1 MKTKTY
7 LFALMTMALTLGS
20 CSDNENGIGSET
32 SKYITVSTSIGNM
45 TRVATDANGGQTFEE
60 GDEISVYAW
69 TGDATTVP
77 AATGRV
83 VDNAINK
90 LTKGSWISTPQM
102 LWKNNRDK
110 HYFIGVYPISASAIS
125 DLSAGEYTF
134 DETKQVESDLLVAV
148 NKDGLSYNVDEQQ
161 TVPLTFTHVMA
172 KLVVNLTY
180 KNQWGTEGPTV
191 DKVVVGDAVKSAT
204 VNYLTKVITPSAVAE
219 DKANFDMPALT
230 ANKQYASIIIP
241 QDGVQKIT
249 VVIGGKNFIYD
260 NGTPF
265 KFESGKITTINL
277 EVGRD
282 IIKLGDVNISD
293 WGSTGEPIKGEAYD

>member
-20 CSDNENGIGSET
+20 CSDNENGIGGET

-90 LTKGSWISTPQM
+90 LTKGAWISTPQM

-110 HYFIGVYPISASAIS
+110 HYFIGVYPTKAIS
-125 DLSAGEYTF
+125 DLTAGEYAF

-148 NKDGLSYNVDEQQ
+148 NKDGLSYNVDEPQ

-191 DKVVVGDAVKSAT
+191 DKVAVGYAAKKAT
-204 VNYLTKVITPSAVAE
+204 VNYLTKVVTPSTVAE

-282 IIKLGDVNISD
+282 IIKLGNVNISD

>member
-1 MKTKTY
+1 MRTKTY
-7 LFALMTMALTLGS
+7 LFALMAMALALGS
-20 CSDNENGIGSET
+20 CSDNENGIGGET

-90 LTKGSWISTPQM
+90 LTKGAWISTPQM

-110 HYFIGVYPISASAIS
+110 HYFIGVYPTKAIS
-125 DLSAGEYTF
+125 DLAAGEYVF

-204 VNYLTKVITPSAVAE
+204 VNYLTKVVTPSAVAE

-241 QDGVQKIT
+241 QDGVLKIT
-249 VVIGGKNFIYD
+249 VVIGGKNFNYD

-265 KFESGKITTINL
+265 KFESGKVTTVNL

-282 IIKLGDVNISD
+282 IIKLGNVNISD

>member
-1 MKTKTY
+1 MRTKTY
-7 LFALMTMALTLGS
+7 LFALMAMALTLGS
-20 CSDNENGIGSET
+20 CSDNENGIGGET

-45 TRVATDANGGQTFEE
+45 TRVATDAKGGQTFEE

-69 TGDATTVP
+69 TGDATVAPETRE
-77 AATGRV
+77 RV
-83 VDNAINK
+83 VNNAINK
-90 LTKGSWISTPQM
+90 LTNGSWISNPQM

-110 HYFIGVYPISASAIS
+110 HYFIGVYPISAIS

-161 TVPLTFTHVMA
+161 PVPLTFTHVMA

-191 DKVVVGDAVKSAT
+191 DKVAVGNAAKKAT
-204 VNYLTKVITPSAVAE
+204 VNYLTKVVTPSTTAKE
-219 DKANFDMPALT
+219 DFSLPEITENTK
-230 ANKQYASIIIP
+230 YVSVIIP
-241 QDGVQKIT
+241 QEDVTQLTI
-249 VVIGGKNFIYD
+249 VIDGKNFVYD

-265 KFESGKITTINL
+265 KLESGKITTVNL

-282 IIKLGDVNISD
+282 EIKLGDVKITD
-293 WGSTGEPIKGEAYD
+293 WENGSTFSGEALN

>member
-1 MKTKTY
+1 MRTKTY
-7 LFALMTMALTLGS
+7 LFALMAMALTLGS
-20 CSDNENGIGSET
+20 CSDNENGIGGET

-69 TGDATTVP
+69 TGDATVAPETRE
-77 AATGRV
+77 RV
-83 VDNAINK
+83 VNNAINK
-90 LTKGSWISTPQM
+90 LTNGSWVSTPQM

-110 HYFIGVYPISASAIS
+110 HYFIGVYPISAIS

-161 TVPLTFTHVMA
+161 PVPLTFTHVMA

-191 DKVVVGDAVKSAT
+191 DKVAVGNAAKKAT
-204 VNYLTKVITPSAVAE
+204 VNYLTKVVTPSAVAE
-219 DKANFDMPALT
+219 DKADFDMPVLT

-249 VVIGGKNFIYD
+249 ITIGGKDFIYD

-265 KFESGKITTINL
+265 KFESGKITIVNL

-282 IIKLGDVNISD
+282 VIKLGDVNISD

>member
-1 MKTKTY
+1 MKKKTY
-7 LFALMTMALTLGS
+7 LFALMAMALALGS
-20 CSDNENGIGSET
+20 CSDNENGIGGET

-69 TGDATTVP
+69 TGDATVAPETRE
-77 AATGRV
+77 RV
-83 VDNAINK
+83 VNNAINK
-90 LTKGSWISTPQM
+90 LTNGSWVSNPQM

-110 HYFIGVYPISASAIS
+110 HYFIGVYPKKAIS
-125 DLSAGEYTF
+125 DLAAGEYVF
-134 DETKQVESDLLVAV
+134 DATKQVESDLLVAV
-148 NKDGLSYNVDEQQ
+148 NADGITAEGKQA
-161 TVPLTFTHVMA
+161 VPLTFTHVMA
-172 KLVVNLTY
+172 KLLVNLTY

-204 VNYLTKVITPSAVAE
+204 VNYLTKVVTPSAVAE

-249 VVIGGKNFIYD
+249 VVIGGKNFNYD

-265 KFESGKITTINL
+265 KFESGKVTTVNL
-277 EVGRD
+277 VVGRD
-282 IIKLGDVNISD
+282 TITLNEVKITD
-293 WGSTGEPIKGEAYD
+293 WETSTPITGEAVD

>member
-1 MKTKTY
+1 MKKKTY
-7 LFALMTMALTLGS
+7 LIALMAMALTLGS
-20 CSDNENGIGSET
+20 CSNNEDGIGGET

-69 TGDATTVP
+69 TGVPTVAP
-77 AATGRV
+77 ETSERV

-90 LTKGSWISTPQM
+90 LTNGAWVATPQM

-110 HYFIGVYPISASAIS
+110 HYFIGVYPTAAIS

-134 DETKQVESDLLVAV
+134 DVNKQTESDLLVAV
-148 NKDGLSYNVDEQQ
+148 NKDGLSYSADAQQ

-180 KNQWGTEGPTV
+180 KNQLGADGPTV
-191 DKVVVGDAVKSAT
+191 EKVVVGNAAKKAT
-204 VNYLTKVITPSAVAE
+204 VNYLTKVVTPSAVAE
-219 DKANFDMPALT
+219 DKADFDMPALT

-249 VVIGGKNFIYD
+249 ITIGGKDFIYD

-265 KFESGKITTINL
+265 KFESGKITTVNL

-282 IIKLGDVNISD
+282 VIKLGDVNISG
-293 WGSTGEPIKGEAYD
+293 WGSTGDPIKGEAHE

>member
-1 MKTKTY
+1 MKKKTY
-7 LFALMTMALTLGS
+7 LIALMAMALTLGS
-20 CSDNENGIGSET
+20 CSNNEDGIGGET

-45 TRVATDANGGQTFEE
+45 TRVATDANGAQTFEE

-69 TGDATTVP
+69 TGAPTVAP
-77 AATGRV
+77 ETSERV
-83 VDNAINK
+83 VNNAINK
-90 LTKGSWISTPQM
+90 LTNGSWISTPQM
-102 LWKNNRDK
+102 LWKNNREK
-110 HYFIGVYPISASAIS
+110 HYFIGVYPTAAIS

-134 DETKQVESDLLVAV
+134 DVNKQTESDLLVAV

-191 DKVVVGDAVKSAT
+191 DKVAVGNAAKKAT
-204 VNYLTKVITPSAVAE
+204 VNYLTKVVTPSAVAE
-219 DKANFDMPALT
+219 DKADFDMPVLT
-230 ANKQYASIIIP
+230 ANKKYASIIIP

-249 VVIGGKNFIYD
+249 ITIGGKDFIYD
-260 NGTPF
+260 NSTPF
-265 KFESGKITTINL
+265 KLESGKITTVNL

-282 IIKLGDVNISD
+282 VIKLGDVNISG
-293 WGSTGEPIKGEAYD
+293 WGSTGDPIKGEAHE

>member
-20 CSDNENGIGSET
+20 CSDNENGIGGET

-90 LTKGSWISTPQM
+90 LTKGAWISTPQM

-110 HYFIGVYPISASAIS
+110 HYFIGVYPTKAIS
-125 DLSAGEYTF
+125 DLTAGEYAF

-204 VNYLTKVITPSAVAE
+204 VNYLTKVITPSTIAE

>member
-1 MKTKTY
+1 M
-7 LFALMTMALTLGS
+7 
-20 CSDNENGIGSET
+20 
-32 SKYITVSTSIGNM
+32 
-45 TRVATDANGGQTFEE
+45 
-60 GDEISVYAW
+60 
-69 TGDATTVP
+69 
-77 AATGRV
+77 
-83 VDNAINK
+83 VDNAKNK
-90 LTKGSWISTPQM
+90 LTKGAWISTPQM

-161 TVPLTFTHVMA
+161 PVPLTFTHVMA

-191 DKVVVGDAVKSAT
+191 DKVAVGNAAKKAT
-204 VNYLTKVITPSAVAE
+204 VNYLTKVVTPSAVAE
-219 DKANFDMPALT
+219 DKADFDMPVLT
-230 ANKQYASIIIP
+230 AN
-241 QDGVQKIT
+241 T
-249 VVIGGKNFIYD
+249 IGGKDFIYD

-282 IIKLGDVNISD
+282 VIKLGDVNISD

>member
-1 MKTKTY
+1 MKKKTY
-7 LFALMTMALTLGS
+7 LFALMAMAFTLGS

-32 SKYITVSTSIGNM
+32 SKYITVSTSICNM

-69 TGDATTVP
+69 TGAPTVAP
-77 AATGRV
+77 ETSERV
-83 VDNAINK
+83 VNNAINK
-90 LTKGSWISTPQM
+90 LTNGSWVSTPQM

-110 HYFIGVYPISASAIS
+110 HYFIGVYPIAAIS
-125 DLSAGEYTF
+125 DLSTGEYTF

-161 TVPLTFTHVMA
+161 PVPLTFTHVMA

-191 DKVVVGDAVKSAT
+191 DKVVVGNAAKKAT
-204 VNYLTKVITPSAVAE
+204 INYLTKVVTPSTTAKE
-219 DKANFDMPALT
+219 DFSLPEITENTK
-230 ANKQYASIIIP
+230 YVSVIIP
-241 QDGVQKIT
+241 QEDVKQLTI
-249 VVIGGKNFIYD
+249 VIGGKNFVYD

-265 KFESGKITTINL
+265 KLESGKITTVNL

-282 IIKLGDVNISD
+282 EIKLGDVKITD
-293 WGSTGEPIKGEAYD
+293 WEDGSTFSGEAIN

>member
-1 MKTKTY
+1 MRTKTY
-7 LFALMTMALTLGS
+7 LFALMAMALALGS
-20 CSDNENGIGSET
+20 CSDNENGIGGET

-45 TRVATDANGGQTFEE
+45 TRVATDANGDQTFEE

-110 HYFIGVYPISASAIS
+110 HYFIGVYPTKAIS
-125 DLSAGEYTF
+125 DLTAGEYAF

-148 NKDGLSYNVDEQQ
+148 NTDGITAEGKQA
-161 TVPLTFTHVMA
+161 VPLTFTHVMA

-191 DKVVVGDAVKSAT
+191 DKVAVGNAAKKAT
-204 VNYLTKVITPSAVAE
+204 VNYLTKVVTPSAVAE
-219 DKANFDMPALT
+219 DKADFDMPALT

-241 QDGVQKIT
+241 QDGVQKIII
-249 VVIGGKNFIYD
+249 VIDGKKFIYN

-282 IIKLGDVNISD
+282 VIKLGDVNISD

>member
-1 MKTKTY
+1 MKKKTY
-7 LFALMTMALTLGS
+7 LFALMAMALTLGS
-20 CSDNENGIGSET
+20 CSDNENGIGGET

-45 TRVATDANGGQTFEE
+45 TRVATDEKGGQTFEE

-69 TGDATTVP
+69 TGDATVAPETRE
-77 AATGRV
+77 RV
-83 VDNAINK
+83 VNNAINK
-90 LTKGSWISTPQM
+90 LTNGSWISNPQM

-110 HYFIGVYPISASAIS
+110 HYFIGVYPISAIS

>member
-1 MKTKTY
+1 MKKKTY
-7 LFALMTMALTLGS
+7 LFALMAMALTLGS
-20 CSDNENGIGSET
+20 CSDNENGIGGET
-32 SKYITVSTSIGNM
+32 SKYIIVSTSIGNM
-45 TRVATDANGGQTFEE
+45 TRVATDEKGGQTFEE

-69 TGDATTVP
+69 TGDATVAPETRE
-77 AATGRV
+77 RV
-83 VDNAINK
+83 VNNAINK
-90 LTKGSWISTPQM
+90 LTNGSWISNPQM

-110 HYFIGVYPISASAIS
+110 HYFIGVYPKKAIS
-125 DLSAGEYTF
+125 DLAAGEYVF
-134 DETKQVESDLLVAV
+134 DATKQVESDLLVAV
-148 NKDGLSYNVDEQQ
+148 NADGITAEGKQ

-172 KLVVNLTY
+172 KLLVNLTY

-204 VNYLTKVITPSAVAE
+204 VNYLTKVVTPSAVAE

-265 KFESGKITTINL
+265 KFESGKVTTVNL
-277 EVGRD
+277 VVGRD
-282 IIKLGDVNISD
+282 TITLNEVKITDWEISTPI
-293 WGSTGEPIKGEAYD
+293 TGEAVD

>member
-1 MKTKTY
+1 MKKKTY
-7 LFALMTMALTLGS
+7 LFALMAMALTLGS
-20 CSDNENGIGSET
+20 CSDNENGIGGET

-69 TGDATTVP
+69 TGDATVAPETRE
-77 AATGRV
+77 RV
-83 VDNAINK
+83 VNNAINK
-90 LTKGSWISTPQM
+90 LTNGSWISNPQM

-110 HYFIGVYPISASAIS
+110 HYFIGVYPISAIS

-161 TVPLTFTHVMA
+161 PVPLTFTHVMA

-180 KNQWGTEGPTV
+180 KNQWGADGPTI
-191 DKVVVGDAVKSAT
+191 DKVVVGNAAKKAT
-204 VNYLTKVITPSAVAE
+204 INYLTKVVTPSTTAKE
-219 DKANFDMPALT
+219 DFSLPEITENTK
-230 ANKQYASIIIP
+230 YVSVIIP
-241 QDGVQKIT
+241 QEDVTQLTI
-249 VVIGGKNFIYD
+249 VIDGKNFVYD

-265 KFESGKITTINL
+265 KLESGKITTVNL

-282 IIKLGDVNISD
+282 EIKLGDVKITD
-293 WGSTGEPIKGEAYD
+293 WENGSTFSGEALN

>member
-1 MKTKTY
+1 MRTKTY
-7 LFALMTMALTLGS
+7 LFALMAMALTLGS
-20 CSDNENGIGSET
+20 CSDNENGIGGET

-45 TRVATDANGGQTFEE
+45 TRVATDAKGGQTFEE

-83 VDNAINK
+83 VDNAKNK
-90 LTKGSWISTPQM
+90 LTKGVWISTPQM

-161 TVPLTFTHVMA
+161 PVPLTFTHVMA

-191 DKVVVGDAVKSAT
+191 DKVAVGNAAKKAT
-204 VNYLTKVITPSAVAE
+204 VNYLTKVVTPSAVAE
-219 DKANFDMPALT
+219 DKADFDMPALT

-249 VVIGGKNFIYD
+249 ITIGDKDFIYD

-282 IIKLGDVNISD
+282 VIKLGDVNISD

>member
-20 CSDNENGIGSET
+20 CSDNENGIGGET

-45 TRVATDANGGQTFEE
+45 TRVATDEKGGQTFEE

-69 TGDATTVP
+69 TGDATVAPETHE
-77 AATGRV
+77 RV
-83 VDNAINK
+83 VNNAINK
-90 LTKGSWISTPQM
+90 LTNGSWISNPQM

-110 HYFIGVYPISASAIS
+110 HYFIGVYPISAIS

-219 DKANFDMPALT
+219 DKADFDMPALT
-230 ANKQYASIIIP
+230 ANKKYASIIIP

-249 VVIGGKNFIYD
+249 ITIGDKNFIYD

-265 KFESGKITTINL
+265 KLESGKITTVNL

-282 IIKLGDVNISD
+282 EIKLGDVKITNWED
-293 WGSTGEPIKGEAYD
+293 GSTFSGEALN

>member
-7 LFALMTMALTLGS
+7 LFVLMTMALALGS
-20 CSDNENGIGSET
+20 CSDNENGIGGET

-45 TRVATDANGGQTFEE
+45 TRVATDAKGGQTFEE

-69 TGDATTVP
+69 TGAPTIAPETSE
-77 AATGRV
+77 RV
-83 VDNAINK
+83 VNNAINK
-90 LTKGSWISTPQM
+90 LTNGSWISTPQM
-102 LWKNNRDK
+102 LWKNNREK
-110 HYFIGVYPISASAIS
+110 HYFIGVYPTAAIS

-148 NKDGLSYNVDEQQ
+148 NKDGLSYNADEQQ

-191 DKVVVGDAVKSAT
+191 EKVVVGNAVKSAT
-204 VNYLTKVITPSAVAE
+204 VNYLTKVVTPSAVAE
-219 DKANFDMPALT
+219 DKADFDMPALT

-249 VVIGGKNFIYD
+249 IVIGGKNFIYD

-265 KFESGKITTINL
+265 KFESSKVTTVNL

-282 IIKLGDVNISD
+282 VIKLGDVSISD
-293 WGSTGEPIKGEAYD
+293 WGSTGEPIKGEAHE

>member
-1 MKTKTY
+1 MRTKTY
-7 LFALMTMALTLGS
+7 LFALMAMALTLGS
-20 CSDNENGIGSET
+20 CSDNENGIGGET

-45 TRVATDANGGQTFEE
+45 TRVATDEKGGQTFEE

-69 TGDATTVP
+69 TGDATVAPETRE
-77 AATGRV
+77 RV
-83 VDNAINK
+83 VNNAINK
-90 LTKGSWISTPQM
+90 LTNGSWVSNPQM

-110 HYFIGVYPISASAIS
+110 HYFIGVYPISAIS

-161 TVPLTFTHVMA
+161 PVPLTFTHVMA

-191 DKVVVGDAVKSAT
+191 DKVAVGNAAKKAT
-204 VNYLTKVITPSAVAE
+204 VNYLTKVVTPSAVAE
-219 DKANFDMPALT
+219 DKADFDMPALT

-249 VVIGGKNFIYD
+249 ITIGGKDFIYD

-265 KFESGKITTINL
+265 KFESGKITIVNL

-282 IIKLGDVNISD
+282 VIKLGDVNISD

>member
-1 MKTKTY
+1 MKKKTY
-7 LFALMTMALTLGS
+7 LFALMAMALTLGS
-20 CSDNENGIGSET
+20 CSDNENGIGGET

-45 TRVATDANGGQTFEE
+45 TRVATDEKGGQTFEE

-69 TGDATTVP
+69 TGDATVAPETRE
-77 AATGRV
+77 RV
-83 VDNAINK
+83 VNNAINK
-90 LTKGSWISTPQM
+90 LTNGSWVSTPQM

-110 HYFIGVYPISASAIS
+110 HYFIGVYPTAAIS
-125 DLSAGEYTF
+125 DLTAGEYTF
-134 DETKQVESDLLVAV
+134 DVNKQTESDLLVAV

-191 DKVVVGDAVKSAT
+191 EKVAVGNAAKKAT
-204 VNYLTKVITPSAVAE
+204 VNYLTKAVTPSAVAE
-219 DKANFDMPALT
+219 DKADFDMPALT

-249 VVIGGKNFIYD
+249 ITIGGKDFIYD

-265 KFESGKITTINL
+265 KFESGKITIVNL

-282 IIKLGDVNISD
+282 VIKLGDVNISD

>member
-1 MKTKTY
+1 MKKKTY
-7 LFALMTMALTLGS
+7 LFALMAMALTLGS
-20 CSDNENGIGSET
+20 CSDNENGIGGET

-45 TRVATDANGGQTFEE
+45 TRVATDEKGGQTFEE

-69 TGDATTVP
+69 TGDATVAPETRE
-77 AATGRV
+77 RV
-83 VDNAINK
+83 VNNAINK
-90 LTKGSWISTPQM
+90 LTNGSWVSNPQM

-110 HYFIGVYPISASAIS
+110 HYFIGVYPTTAIS

-161 TVPLTFTHVMA
+161 PVPLTFTHVMA

-191 DKVVVGDAVKSAT
+191 DKVVVGNAAKKAT
-204 VNYLTKVITPSAVAE
+204 VNYLTKVVTPSTTAKE
-219 DKANFDMPALT
+219 DFSLPEITENTK
-230 ANKQYASIIIP
+230 YVSVIIP
-241 QDGVQKIT
+241 QEDVKQLTI
-249 VVIGGKNFIYD
+249 VIGGKNFVYD

-265 KFESGKITTINL
+265 KLESGKITTVNL
-277 EVGRD
+277 EVGRNE
-282 IIKLGDVNISD
+282 IKLGDVKITD
-293 WGSTGEPIKGEAYD
+293 WEDGSTFGGEALN

>member
-7 LFALMTMALTLGS
+7 LFALMAMALALGS
-20 CSDNENGIGSET
+20 CSDNENGIGGET

-90 LTKGSWISTPQM
+90 LTKGAWISTPQM

-110 HYFIGVYPISASAIS
+110 HYFIGVYPTKAIS
-125 DLSAGEYTF
+125 DLTAGEYAF

-204 VNYLTKVITPSAVAE
+204 VNYLTKVITPSTVAE

-282 IIKLGDVNISD
+282 IIKLGNVNISD

>member
-1 MKTKTY
+1 MRTKTY
-7 LFALMTMALTLGS
+7 LFALMAMALTLGS
-20 CSDNENGIGSET
+20 CSDNENGIGGET

-45 TRVATDANGGQTFEE
+45 TRVATDEKGGQTFEE

-69 TGDATTVP
+69 TGAPTVAP
-77 AATGRV
+77 ETSERV
-83 VDNAINK
+83 VNNAINK
-90 LTKGSWISTPQM
+90 LTNGSWVATPQM

-110 HYFIGVYPISASAIS
+110 HYFIGVYPVSAIS

-148 NKDGLSYNVDEQQ
+148 NKDGLSYNADEQQ

-191 DKVVVGDAVKSAT
+191 EKVVVGNAVKKAT
-204 VNYLTKVITPSAVAE
+204 INYLTKVVTPSTTAKE
-219 DKANFDMPALT
+219 DFSLPEITENTK
-230 ANKQYASIIIP
+230 YVSVIIP
-241 QDGVQKIT
+241 QEDVKQLTI
-249 VVIGGKNFIYD
+249 VIGGKNFVYD

-265 KFESGKITTINL
+265 KLESGKITTVNL

-282 IIKLGDVNISD
+282 EIKLGDVKITD
-293 WGSTGEPIKGEAYD
+293 WENGSTFSGEALN

>member
-1 MKTKTY
+1 MKKKTY
-7 LFALMTMALTLGS
+7 LFALMAMALALGS
-20 CSDNENGIGSET
+20 CSDNENGIGGEA
-32 SKYITVSTSIGNM
+32 SKYITVSTNIGSM
-45 TRVATDANGGQTFEE
+45 TRVATDEKGGQTFEE

-69 TGDATTVP
+69 TGDATVAPETRE
-77 AATGRV
+77 RV
-83 VDNAINK
+83 VNNAINK
-90 LTKGSWISTPQM
+90 LTNGSWVSTPQM

-110 HYFIGVYPISASAIS
+110 HYFIGVYPISAIS

-180 KNQWGTEGPTV
+180 KNQWGADGPTV
-191 DKVVVGDAVKSAT
+191 GNVMVGNAVKKAT
-204 VNYLTKVITPSAVAE
+204 INYLTKVVSPSTADE
-219 DKANFDMPALT
+219 DKTNIELPAIT
-230 ANKQYASIIIP
+230 ANKQYASILIP
-241 QDGVQKIT
+241 QDGIQKIT
-249 VVIGGKNFIYD
+249 VKIGGTNYTYD
-260 NGTPF
+260 NLTPF

-282 IIKLGDVNISD
+282 VIKLGDVNISD
-293 WGSTGEPIKGEAYD
+293 WGSTGDPIKGEAHD